1 MSDFLMA
8 IGLLA
13 FIVSVIVEVFKGVS
27 ILKNIPTDLV
37 VIVLSLVLTVA
48 AFFAYASYTQLVVI
62 WYMVIGAI
70 IAGFIVAF
78 VAMYGWTKLT
88 DLYKRF
94 EK

>member
-1 MSDFLMA
+1 MNDFLMV

-13 FIVSVIVEVFKGVS
+13 FVVSAIVEVIKNVKVLKG
-27 ILKNIPTDLV
+27 IPTDLV

-48 AFFAYASYTQLVVI
+48 SFFAYASYTQLVVI
-62 WYMVIGAI
+62 WYMVIAAI
-70 IAGFIVAF
+70 IIGFLVAF

-94 EK
+94 ER